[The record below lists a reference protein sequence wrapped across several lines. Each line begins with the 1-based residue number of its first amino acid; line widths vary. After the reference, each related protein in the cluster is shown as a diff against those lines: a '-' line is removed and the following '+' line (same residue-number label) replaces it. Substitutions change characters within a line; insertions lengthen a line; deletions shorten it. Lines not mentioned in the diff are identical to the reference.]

1 VKPNELNSNSK
12 KEQVAEMFDDIS
24 DKYDLLNGV
33 LSFGI
38 HKNWRRRLVK
48 DIKKLQPDNILDV
61 ATGTGDLALA
71 LTKTKA
77 ANIIGIDISEKMLEI
92 GKQKIAG
99 IQNSNVRMMKGD
111 GENIPFEDNLFD
123 VVTVA
128 FGVRNFENR
137 VQGLK
142 EMYRV
147 LKTNGTLVVLE
158 FSMPKNPII
167 SFFYRLY
174 AFSILPLVGKFISGN
189 NYAYTYLPQS
199 VDEFPNSMEFRKEL
213 RTMGFQNVAASA
225 LTFGVANIYKAQK

>member
-1 VKPNELNSNSK
+1 MKPNELNNNSK
-12 KEQVAEMFDDIS
+12 KEQIAKMFDDIS

-38 HKNWRRRLVK
+38 HKYWRRRLVK

-77 ANIIGIDISEKMLEI
+77 TNIIGVDISEKMLEI

-99 IQNSNVRMMKGD
+99 VQNSNVQMMKGD
-111 GENIPFEDNLFD
+111 GEDIPFEDNLFD

-128 FGVRNFENR
+128 FGIRNFENR

-147 LKTNGTLVVLE
+147 LKTNGTLVILE
-158 FSMPKNPII
+158 FSMPKNPTI

-174 AFSILPLVGKFISGN
+174 TFRLLPLVGKFISGN

-199 VDEFPNSMEFRKEL
+199 VDEFPSSMEFRQEL
-213 RTMGFQNVAASA
+213 RTVGFQNVNVST